1 VFNVKLQGA
10 LVFNNLDVF
19 AVVGADTAL
28 IKGVDVTVTN
38 GKIAI
43 ELDNIVQNAKVNA
56 IEILPGNPAPQLVLK
71 FQYPDGTPVA
81 GTFSYTITS
90 TMLSF
95 SGQEPLVN
103 GQVTCSLL
111 ANPSTVGVSMQFTV
125 KISLSDTVGH
135 LLWDMNLG
143 MNPAEVNLA
152 AVQNSTMVVVVNK
165 I

>member
-56 IEILPGNPAPQLVLK
+56 IEILPGNPAPQLALK